1 MSTDYDLREDTLAAF
16 SVLMGLMVR
25 LIHSKSGEQI
35 QPGDGWRNDGQRLAI
50 KLFQHCVTLET
61 MSRGATVEFK
71 GGEQI
76 AFIDHGSMNVVARAA
91 LETFLVWHYL
101 YATGDANLG
110 RFRHATWKLSGLL
123 DRQGFAGVSDM
134 AAEVK
139 RRERPEI
146 ERLTEEVKGSPYFS
160 ALTAKQQKRVLAG
173 DWKIVMGTADMAKA
187 AGLHDRYFGNLYD
200 YACAYSH
207 SSYLSALQIGQG
219 SSIRDQHR
227 MATAVMGVA
236 VLTLA
241 YFVSSYPKQFPE
253 AQQIVDADLLGK
265 ATAEKW
271 ALKTEDMAA
280 FFGATG

>member
-1 MSTDYDLREDTLAAF
+1 MSRDYDLREDTLAAF
-16 SVLMGLMVR
+16 PVLLDLLVR
-25 LIHSKSGEQI
+25 LLDSKDGDPI
-35 QPGDGWRNDGQRLAI
+35 QPGDGWRNDAQRLAL
-50 KLFQHCVTLET
+50 KLFQHSVSLKNLTE
-61 MSRGATVEFK
+61 GATVRFK
-71 GGEQI
+71 GGEEI
-76 AFIDHGSMNVVARAA
+76 GFIDHGSMNVLARAA

-160 ALTAKQQKRVLAG
+160 ALTARQQKRLLAG
-173 DWKIVMGTADMAKA
+173 DWKIVMGTADMAKV
-187 AGLHDRYFGNLYD
+187 AGLHDGYFGNLYD
-200 YACAYSH
+200 YTCAYSH

-219 SSIRDQHR
+219 SSIDVQHR
-227 MATAVMGVA
+227 MATAVMSVA

-253 AQQIVDADLLGK
+253 AQQIIDADPLGK
-265 ATAEKW
+265 ATADKW
-271 ALKTEDMAA
+271 ALKAEDLAPY
-280 FFGATG
+280 FGAAG